1 MSANGLKDYY
11 LIRCYEKPE
20 YREGFNNGSNIH
32 ISHMNYFFHLESDFQ
47 RDAEGLVFQQPP
59 NTKGIFFNAPKDMKE
74 RLLRDGIFVESN
86 GQISIADSISKE
98 DFVKYFLE
106 NAIPTAITESFE
118 CSIGGYICCFYLISK
133 SDVVF
138 LENEFRFR
146 TDKDRDDFYCFLQ
159 RYTEKKEVAYVSAY
173 DAYEFVNKFCDG
185 MTKKGFQIS
194 FSPVTYKTASAAE
207 RIKWFQ
213 SQKIDKLVFTKDKKF
228 EYQKEFRIFLI
239 KPEQSSSSYIE
250 ESGIDFNDTIVNE
263 FVYLSPEY
271 AKKVMGNKHE
281 I

>member
-98 DFVKYFLE
+98 DFVKYFNKRKASADHWMNFSVGSSLCHL
-106 NAIPTAITESFE
+106 AISQIRKDNKIVVEWYITDDKELYKTFLSHRNE
-118 CSIGGYICCFYLISK
+118 IEKEMGISLDWRELPDKKASRILISHEANFENK
-133 SDVVF
+133 DEWIAQFDWIIDVAI
-138 LENEFRFR
+138 
-146 TDKDRDDFYCFLQ
+146 KM
-159 RYTEKKEVAYVSAY
+159 KKA
-173 DAYEFVNKFCDG
+173 F
-185 MTKKGFQIS
+185 KK
-194 FSPVTYKTASAAE
+194 
-207 RIKWFQ
+207 
-213 SQKIDKLVFTKDKKF
+213 
-228 EYQKEFRIFLI
+228 
-239 KPEQSSSSYIE
+239 
-250 ESGIDFNDTIVNE
+250 
-263 FVYLSPEY
+263 YL
-271 AKKVMGNKHE
+271 
-281 I
+281 